1 MNEYDLIVVG
11 GGISGMTSALVAKEK
26 GINKILI
33 IEREETLGGIL
44 NQFIDNCYGKNVI
57 KMELTGPE
65 YTSVI
70 NDRLMENVVDI
81 KLKTEVLKISKDRV
95 VSYVNAKEGVTSVKA
110 KAIMLATGCKEKYT
124 GSISIPVNRFAGI
137 YTIGSVQKIVNI
149 EGYLPGKEPIIVADN
164 NWALIVAKRLV
175 IEGAKIKA
183 LIIDEKK
190 GFELNDKNNKIIK
203 GFDIPILYKSKIKE
217 VFGKERIEGIKIL
230 SEETKKNTSIAC
242 DSLIL
247 SVCYYPELG
256 IIKETGID
264 INQDNLSPKISN
276 YQTSIPGVFACGTL
290 IYGVDALKEDD
301 IDGIQAG
308 KAVAQYLKNLKI

>member
-65 YTSVI
+65 YTSII
-70 NDRLMENVVDI
+70 NDKLIENLVDI
-81 KLKTEVLKISKDRV
+81 KLETEVLNISKERV
-95 VSYVNAKEGVTSVKA
+95 VSYVNSKEGVTYVRS
-110 KAIMLATGCKEKYT
+110 KAILLATGCKEKYT

-149 EGYLPGKEPIIVADN
+149 EGYLPGKDPIIVADN
-164 NWALIVAKRLV
+164 NWALVVAKRLV

-190 GFELNDKNNKIIK
+190 GFEFNDRNNKIIK
-203 GFDIPILYKSKIKE
+203 DFEIPILYKSKIME
-217 VFGKERIEGIKIL
+217 VYGKERIEGIRIL
-230 SEETKKNTSIAC
+230 SEETGKSTSIAC

-256 IIKETGID
+256 IVKRAEID
-264 INQDNLSPKISN
+264 INPDNLSPKISN
-276 YQTSIPGVFACGTL
+276 FQTSLPGVFACGTL

-301 IDGIQAG
+301 IDGIEAG
-308 KAVAQYLKNLKI
+308 KAVAKYLIN